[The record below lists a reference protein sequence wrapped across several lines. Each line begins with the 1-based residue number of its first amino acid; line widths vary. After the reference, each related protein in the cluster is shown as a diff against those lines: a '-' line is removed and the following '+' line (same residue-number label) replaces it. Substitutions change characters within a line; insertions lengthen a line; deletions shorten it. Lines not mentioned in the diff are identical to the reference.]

1 MKPFHKRKYRRLLTF
16 VFLAAVCLVLIDPAQ
31 FLESRTG
38 PKVVAFVI
46 DSASSMMTEERN
58 ILQLFEDLTHGQVV
72 CDILRRNGQ
81 PDELRF
87 YDVDDLRGSVDSERY
102 LHALTMVSSYLRDRP
117 DDRVVIN
124 ISLGSSSPKRPES
137 ELIREIVNRGGI
149 VVAAAGN
156 DGLKDSSYPAV
167 LDGVICVG
175 ASGGGVRKDYS
186 NYGDVDIFADGSYR
200 TTQRLVLPSDTG
212 TETHAR
218 TVNLN
223 GTSFAAPK
231 VSGLIVRML
240 RLDSTIEN
248 RRILDILENTS
259 DDVLGFEQ
267 GSVNSLNA
275 LAAVS
280 EKYAVLRRARQVF
293 FLIFEGLC
301 IIALFGVGLLIVIP
315 MPEFLFRATFPSRWE
330 AVKIRRID
338 KIMSSD
344 RRHPRDIKYI
354 VNCLFPGYAR
364 LFDRANRALLKI
376 DEPAVEYLIRA
387 YPYKPSNEFGD
398 FQSCIYEL
406 IEKIGGEEAEQF
418 IRSER
423 ECQDEIC
430 EPDSC
435 CRKYSA
441 PD

>member
-1 MKPFHKRKYRRLLTF
+1 MIKEQR
-16 VFLAAVCLVLIDPAQ
+16 D
-31 FLESRTG
+31 
-38 PKVVAFVI
+38 
-46 DSASSMMTEERN
+46 
-58 ILQLFEDLTHGQVV
+58 ILKLFEDFTHGQVV

-81 PDELRF
+81 PDKIDF
-87 YDVDDLRGSVDSERY
+87 YDVDDARGNVDSDSY
-102 LHALTMVSSYLRDRP
+102 LHALTIVGSYLRSRP

-124 ISLGSSSPKRPES
+124 ISLGSDSPRRRES
-137 ELIREIVNRGGI
+137 ELIGEIVDRGGI

-156 DGLKDSSYPAV
+156 DGSKDSSYPAA

-175 ASGGGVRKDYS
+175 ASGDGVRESYS

-218 TVNLN
+218 RVNLN

-240 RLDSTIEN
+240 RLDSAMDN
-248 RRILDILENTS
+248 RRILDILQDTS
-259 DDVLGFEQ
+259 DEVLAFEH
-267 GSVNSLNA
+267 GSINSLGA

-280 EKYAVLRRARQVF
+280 GKYAVLRRARQVF
-293 FLIFEGLC
+293 FMIFEGLC
-301 IIALFGVGLLIVIP
+301 ILALFGVGLLIVIP
-315 MPEFLFRATFPSRWE
+315 VPEFLFRAAVPCRWQ

-338 KIMSSD
+338 RIMASD
-344 RRHPRDIKYI
+344 KRRPRDIRYI
-354 VNCLFPGYAR
+354 INCLFPAYTR
-364 LFDRANRALLKI
+364 LFERARGAMLKMG
-376 DEPAVEYLIRA
+376 EPAVKYLIRA

-406 IEKIGGEEAEQF
+406 IEEIGGEQAEQF

-423 ECQDEIC
+423 EGQDRIC
-430 EPDSC
+430 EPDAS
-435 CRKYSA
+435 R
-441 PD
+441 

>member
-16 VFLAAVCLVLIDPAQ
+16 VFLAAVCLVLLDPAQ

-46 DSASSMMTEERN
+46 DSASNLMKEERD
-58 ILQLFEDLTHGQVV
+58 ILKLFEDLTHGQVV
-72 CDILRRNGQ
+72 RDILRRNGQ
-81 PDELRF
+81 PDELHF
-87 YDVDDLRGSVDSERY
+87 YDVDDARGNVDSESY
-102 LHALTMVSSYLRDRP
+102 LHSLTLVSSYLRDRP

-124 ISLGSSSPKRPES
+124 ISLGSNSPKRSES

-156 DGLKDSSYPAV
+156 DGSKDSSYPAA

-175 ASGGGVRKDYS
+175 ASGGGVREDYS

-200 TTQRLVLPSDTG
+200 ATQRLVLPSDTG

-240 RLDSTIEN
+240 RLDSAIEN
-248 RRILDILENTS
+248 RLILDILKNTS

-267 GSVNSLNA
+267 GSINSLSA

-293 FLIFEGLC
+293 LLIFEGLC
-301 IIALFGVGLLIVIP
+301 IVALFGVGLLIVIP
-315 MPEFLFRATFPSRWE
+315 VPGFLFRATFSSRWE

-338 KIMSSD
+338 KIMASD

-364 LFDRANRALLKI
+364 LFEKAKGALLKM
-376 DEPAVEYLIRA
+376 DEPAVKYLIRA

-406 IEKIGGEEAEQF
+406 IEKIGGQEAEQF
-418 IRSER
+418 IRAER
-423 ECQDEIC
+423 ERQDEIS

-435 CRKYSA
+435 CRE
-441 PD
+441 